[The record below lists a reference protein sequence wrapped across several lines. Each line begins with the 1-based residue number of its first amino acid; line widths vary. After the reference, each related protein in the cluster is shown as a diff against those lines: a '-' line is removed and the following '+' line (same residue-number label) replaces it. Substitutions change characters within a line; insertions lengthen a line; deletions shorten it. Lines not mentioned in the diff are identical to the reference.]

1 MYSITSAVIGRQL
14 SSLIDDIAGKKHV
27 FQLQIG
33 VESFWFNAKDEVSE
47 MMIPV
52 HR

>member
-1 MYSITSAVIGRQL
+1 MYSITSAVIGLQ
-14 SSLIDDIAGKKHV
+14 SSSPVDDIAGKKHV

-33 VESFWFNAKDEVSE
+33 LESFWFNAKDEVSE
-47 MMIPV
+47 MI